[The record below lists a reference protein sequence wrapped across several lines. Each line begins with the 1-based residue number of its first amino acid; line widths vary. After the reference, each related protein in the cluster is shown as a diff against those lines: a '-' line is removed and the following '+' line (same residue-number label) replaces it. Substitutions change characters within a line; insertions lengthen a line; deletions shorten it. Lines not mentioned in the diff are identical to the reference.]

1 MSKKIGV
8 GIIGCGTIAD
18 VYMTNLTKHCKNV
31 ELLAVAD
38 LYEEKARQ
46 AAPCLIWAPTT

>member
-1 MSKKIGV
+1 MSKVGI

-18 VYMTNLTKHCKNV
+18 VYMTNITQHYNNV

-38 LYEEKARQ
+38 LYIEKAQQ
-46 AAPCLIWAPTT
+46 ALAV